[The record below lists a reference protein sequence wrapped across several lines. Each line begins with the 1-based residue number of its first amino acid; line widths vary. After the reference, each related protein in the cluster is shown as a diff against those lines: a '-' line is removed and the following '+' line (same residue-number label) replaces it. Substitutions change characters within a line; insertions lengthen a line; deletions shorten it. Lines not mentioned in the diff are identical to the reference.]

1 MSPGLADA
9 LSCGAAALAEI
20 AGCYAVWAWSRLGR
34 SALWLLPAACC
45 LALFAWLLTRID
57 AASAGRAFAAYG
69 GAYVAASLLW
79 MAAVERVAPDRWD
92 LLGALLCLAG
102 STVILGTHRP

>member
-1 MSPGLADA
+1 MSSSLADA
-9 LSCGAAALAEI
+9 LLYAAAALAEV

-34 SALWLLPAACC
+34 SALWLLPALGC
-45 LALFAWLLTRID
+45 LGLFAWLLTRID
-57 AASAGRAFAAYG
+57 STTAGRAFAAYG
-69 GAYVAASLLW
+69 GVYIAASLLW
-79 MAAVERVAPDRWD
+79 MATVERVPPDRWD